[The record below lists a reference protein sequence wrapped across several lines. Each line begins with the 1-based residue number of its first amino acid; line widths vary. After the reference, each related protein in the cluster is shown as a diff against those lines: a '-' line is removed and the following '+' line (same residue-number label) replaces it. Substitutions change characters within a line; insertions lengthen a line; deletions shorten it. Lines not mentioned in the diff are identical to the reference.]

1 MTLYVNLRAGPYG
14 AVCEPYVLEGD
25 ALANDPPQVTST
37 PWSDLPGRVK
47 GKDVLLAAHGFNV
60 SYEDGVQSLG
70 RLETALDM
78 RSTEVFF
85 GVLWPGDWMIP
96 AINYPFEDKIAMHG
110 GALLA
115 GFCNRWLAKARS
127 VSFLS
132 HSLGARVI
140 LQAIEGL
147 SRPARRVC
155 ITAGAVNADCL
166 TAEFA
171 ASARDAGT
179 IFTLSSREDMVLA
192 LAFPLADPIADVMDQ
207 DHRPFQRALGREGPL
222 DPYGDNIT
230 PFEIPNAPPYGHG
243 NYFPPGGPGDPSPD
257 GEWKQA
263 VAFMARAFRGQ
274 PQTWP

>member
-14 AVCEPYVLEGD
+14 AVCQPYVLEGD
-25 ALANDPPQVTST
+25 ALEADPPQVASVLWT
-37 PWSDLPGRVK
+37 DLPARVK

-60 SYEDGVQSLG
+60 PYEDGLQSLG
-70 RLETALDM
+70 RLETALNM
-78 RSTEVFF
+78 RGTELFL
-85 GVLWPGDWMIP
+85 GVLWPGDWAIP

-115 GFCNRWLAKARS
+115 GFCNRWLAGARS
-127 VSFLS
+127 ISFLS
-132 HSLGARVI
+132 HSLGVRVI

-171 ASARDAGT
+171 ASAADAGS
-179 IFTLSSREDMVLA
+179 IVTLSSREDMVLA
-192 LAFPLADPIADVMDQ
+192 LAFPLADPIADLMDL
-207 DHRPFQRALGREGPL
+207 DHWPFQRALGREGPV
-222 DPYGDNIT
+222 DPYGPNIT
-230 PFEIPNAPPYGHG
+230 PFEIPNSPAYGHG
-243 NYFPPGGPGDPSPD
+243 DYFPPAGFNPPPPN
-257 GEWKQA
+257 GEWKKA

-274 PQTWP
+274 DQTWP